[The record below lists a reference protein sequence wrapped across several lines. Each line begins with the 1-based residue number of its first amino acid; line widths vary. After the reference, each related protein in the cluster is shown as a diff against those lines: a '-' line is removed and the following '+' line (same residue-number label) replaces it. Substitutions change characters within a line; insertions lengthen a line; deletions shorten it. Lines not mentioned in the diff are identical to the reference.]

1 MHPPNG
7 EVKLHRRSAAAAH
20 HHENRRSFQ
29 GRDPG
34 VIRLPTSRQ
43 EGLRR
48 VEARCRKALHGKYS
62 RHIAIDLCPR

>member
-1 MHPPNG
+1 MRSPNG
-7 EVKLHRRSAAAAH
+7 EVELHRRSAAAAH

-43 EGLRR
+43 EDLCRS
-48 VEARCRKALHGKYS
+48 EDRCGKALLS
-62 RHIAIDLCPR
+62 RNSRRIAIDLYPR